1 MLEAAFLFMFG
12 VGLLLAGL
20 ITKKGIFYVFA
31 SILFVISLGA
41 SFTKQVEVTADNP
54 DPTVTE
60 IQDINY
66 GIIYGSIGMFFISV
80 VSIIIGLFES
90 IRGNV

>member
-12 VGLLLAGL
+12 VGLLLTGF
-20 ITKKGIFYVFA
+20 ITKKGIFFVFA
-31 SILFVISLGA
+31 SILFLISLGA

-66 GIIYGSIGMFFISV
+66 GIIYGSIGMFFISIV
-80 VSIIIGLFES
+80 LVIIGLFES